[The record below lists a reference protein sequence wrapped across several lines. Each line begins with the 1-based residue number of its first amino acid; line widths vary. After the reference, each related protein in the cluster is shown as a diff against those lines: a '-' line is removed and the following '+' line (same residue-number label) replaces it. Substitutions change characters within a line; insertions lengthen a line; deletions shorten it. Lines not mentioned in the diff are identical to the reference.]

1 MTMKSLLLGAAA
13 GLVTVGAA
21 QAADLP
27 MTKAEPVEY
36 VKVCSEF
43 GEGFFYIPGTDTCL
57 KISGELRANYRFQ
70 DRDSRAT
77 DVVRFGAEPRLKF
90 DARTATEYGTLRS
103 YIQVNMPIENGSGSS
118 LWNLDKAFIQFG
130 GLTAGYAH
138 TFFGIYDA
146 DYGNTIFAPY
156 YTSQSTVNLL
166 AYTAVFGGGF
176 SATLSVEDG
185 PDHQT
190 SLTGVSTDV
199 IGTGAAALAGVGAG
213 FYDGQPYGGQSMP
226 DFVANLRMDGGWGE
240 AAVFGAV
247 HQIRYLGSV
256 STTAAALDAGG
267 LPIPGVTVP
276 VTVAYP
282 AQDADYGWAVGAGV
296 GYNLPFMAGA
306 HIALEGVYASGA
318 NNYLGF
324 GGADSL
330 FGFTAPYDTDQ
341 GHGWSVTG
349 ELGVNISPALN
360 VTAFGSYLDYSGGDI
375 TGYADE
381 AAGAAGGSVTF
392 SDSDAKLWVAGLNA
406 TYTVVPGLVVQPEVW
421 YQRNGVEGDYDNSWN
436 GGVRIKRT
444 F

>member
-13 GLVTVGAA
+13 GLLTVGAA

-57 KISGELRANYRFQ
+57 KISGEVRANYRFF
-70 DRDSRAT
+70 DRQSRQT
-77 DVVRFGAEPRLKF
+77 DVTQFSTEPRLKF

-103 YIQVNMPIENGSGSS
+103 YVQINMPINDGSGSS

-185 PDHQT
+185 RDHR
-190 SLTGVSTDV
+190 S
-199 IGTGAAALAGVGAG
+199 GAG
-213 FYDGQPYGGQSMP
+213 LGGVTVVAPAAVGLGPTFFVDGEPYGGQSMP
-226 DFVANLRMDGGWGE
+226 DFVANLRIDGGWGE

-247 HQIRYLGSV
+247 HQTRYP
-256 STTAAALDAGG
+256 ADFALT
-267 LPIPGVTVP
+267 GVAPLDYV
-276 VTVAYP
+276 

-296 GYNLPFMAGA
+296 GYNLPFMAGS
-306 HIALEGVYASGA
+306 HIALEAVYADGA

-324 GGADSL
+324 NGQPDRL
-330 FGFTAPYDTDQ
+330 FGLDAPYDTTA
-341 GHGWSVTG
+341 GKGWSITG
-349 ELGVNISPALN
+349 EIGANFTPALN
-360 VTAFGSYLDYSGGDI
+360 VTAFGSYLHYEPGNLTVVDPLIG
-375 TGYADE
+375 AP
-381 AAGAAGGSVTF
+381 AGAFTLDSGSF
-392 SDSDAKLWVAGLNA
+392 NDWVAGINA
-406 TYTVVPGLVVQPEVW
+406 TYTVVPGLVIQPEVY
-421 YQRNGVEGDYDNSWN
+421 YQRQEVVDFNDPTAPTENVNSWN